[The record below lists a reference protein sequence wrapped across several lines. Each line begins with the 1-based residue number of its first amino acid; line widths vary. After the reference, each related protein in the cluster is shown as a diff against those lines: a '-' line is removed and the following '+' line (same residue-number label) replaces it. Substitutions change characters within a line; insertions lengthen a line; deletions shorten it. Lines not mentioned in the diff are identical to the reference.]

1 MDQRVYMEDRSKQ
14 LDVSSDEKNYIS
26 LLQQQQPANHLRSD
40 NLHED
45 ENGEEESSCNV
56 SPASSNK
63 SFRDYS
69 TSAANFDRSTPRLF
83 HPMLSNNLSR
93 RNSTSKMN
101 NLVQDFSCMAVM
113 DSPSEEYV
121 RWHDVLPHVRK
132 NKKMANSTFGDTGP
146 RRLTQPA
153 LYL

>member
-1 MDQRVYMEDRSKQ
+1 MEQRVYLDDRSNQ
-14 LDVSSDEKNYIS
+14 LDVSNDEKNYIS
-26 LLQQQQPANHLRSD
+26 LLQPASHLRSD
-40 NLHED
+40 NLHEE
-45 ENGEEESSCNV
+45 ENEEGESSCNV

-83 HPMLSNNLSR
+83 HSMISNNLSR

-101 NLVQDFSCMAVM
+101 NLVQDFSCMAVI

-121 RWHDVLPHVRK
+121 YFNDLIMYADMLM
-132 NKKMANSTFGDTGP
+132 NFGVTE
-146 RRLTQPA
+146 RRPLTQPA
-153 LYL
+153 QYL